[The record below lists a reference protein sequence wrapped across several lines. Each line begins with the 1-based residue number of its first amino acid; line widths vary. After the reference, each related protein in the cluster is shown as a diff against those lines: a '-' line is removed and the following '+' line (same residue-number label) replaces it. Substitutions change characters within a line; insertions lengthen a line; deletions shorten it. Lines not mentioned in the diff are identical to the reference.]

1 MRSLLLAFGLLA
13 APLGVFAL
21 TWDFDEDTTW
31 GWAAQES
38 IAVSTGGMFIATTVR
53 SEVADGVW
61 RIASARGSRKPAI
74 ELLSPFIGEDS
85 ALFDRVT
92 LRLRTIYHS
101 PTEGGIQ
108 MWWFNSE
115 RKRHYGKERPVGMS
129 FASFV
134 EGFLSVFTTDWQEL
148 SIALDQEGLVW
159 QDSLFYFELS
169 LGLNRRAEGPEDFPD
184 LEVDWI
190 QLTGTEE
197 LLLGE
202 LEPRAVAS
210 ASGPP
215 GALLADPVFSPLGG
229 GVSLMGF
236 PGYSYGVLGDVDGD
250 GAVDLVTS
258 TRVYRQNDLSGE
270 DQMRLTVSSND
281 GQGRFRPTQ
290 RMLRPGF
297 SLHLGGHDFDGDGLM
312 DLVLYEGHSTEVW
325 HNRGAAGFAPILQLP
340 YGHWGSGLV
349 DGDGD
354 GDVDLVV
361 IEQEGEWRDPRETP
375 TLSYSVTLWV
385 NDGEGG
391 FVPGDRL
398 AHNGYR
404 PVLPVGQFPGAAVR
418 LLWNRPC
425 YLATGPWRLSRP
437 WAAPPEPALL
447 FEAAVNPCAVHLLAD
462 LDGNGH
468 VDLLGSPEQNLRPLV
483 YGATNHGLAL
493 WRLDGSGVVAH
504 HPLFD
509 SEVFFKGRGIAR
521 DLNGDGLLDVALV
534 DVNLA
539 TGPALM
545 VLLGQRDGP
554 PVLEGRYRL
563 PGKGDQV
570 LAGDVDGDGVDD
582 LVVLGISADAGE
594 GVEPGAGNDGAF
606 VFINQSS
613 PVTAVASETAVPS
626 TFALGANYPNPFNPA
641 TTIPL
646 SVPADAEDVELA
658 IYNVLGQPV
667 RQVWAGSLAAGEHR
681 LGWDGRNEQGQSVAA
696 GVYLYRLQVGD
707 QAHIRKMVKLE

>member
-1 MRSLLLAFGLLA
+1 MRCMFLAILLLA
-13 APLGVFAL
+13 APRGGSAL
-21 TWDFDEDTTW
+21 TWDFTEDTTW

-38 IAVSTGGMFIATTVR
+38 FTVSIGSRFTATTVR

-61 RIASARGSRKPAI
+61 RIAPAPGSWLPAI
-74 ELLSPFIGEDS
+74 QLLSPLIGEDS

-92 LRLRTIYHS
+92 LRLRLIHHS
-101 PTEGGIQ
+101 PTEGGSQ
-108 MWWFNSE
+108 MWWFNAE
-115 RKRHYGKERPVGMS
+115 NKRLHEMQESLGPGRD
-129 FASFV
+129 
-134 EGFLSVFTTDWQEL
+134 FLTDIRSHVFTTDWQEL
-148 SIALDQEGLVW
+148 TIALDREGLVW
-159 QDSLFYFELS
+159 QDSLFYFELH
-169 LGLNRRAEGPEDFPD
+169 LWLNTHATGPEDFPD
-184 LEVDWI
+184 FLEVDWI
-190 QLTGTEE
+190 QLTGAEE

-202 LEPRAVAS
+202 LQPRAVAG
-210 ASGPP
+210 AGSGPL
-215 GALLADPVFSPLGG
+215 GTLLAAPVFSPLWG
-229 GVSLMGF
+229 GVSLRGS

-258 TRVYRQNDLSGE
+258 AGVHRR
-270 DQMRLTVSSND
+270 DQMRLTVASND
-281 GQGRFRPTQ
+281 GQGRFVPTQ
-290 RMLRPGF
+290 RIPRPGI
-297 SLHLGGHDFDGDGLM
+297 SLNLKGHDFDGDGLL
-312 DLVLYEGHSTEVW
+312 DLVLGGQSSEVW
-325 HNRGAAGFAPILQLP
+325 HNRGEAGFEPILHLSS
-340 YGHWGSGLV
+340 GWISGLA

-361 IEQEGEWRDPRETP
+361 IEPEEGGHDDWNA
-375 TLSYSVTLWV
+375 SYPATLWV

-391 FVPGDRL
+391 FVQGDRL
-398 AHNGYR
+398 VLDGYT
-404 PVLPVGQFPGAAVR
+404 PVLPVGHGQFPGEAVR

-425 YLATGPWRLSRP
+425 WLPTGPWGLTRP
-437 WAAPPEPALL
+437 WATQPEPVLF

-462 LDGNGH
+462 LDGDGH

-483 YGATNHGLAL
+483 YGNTNHGLAL
-493 WRLDGSGVVAH
+493 WRLDASGVLAH
-504 HPLFD
+504 HTLFD

-534 DVNLA
+534 DINLA

-545 VLLGQRDGP
+545 VLLGQRDGA
-554 PVLEGRYRL
+554 PVLEGRYPL

-613 PVTAVASETAVPS
+613 PVTAVASETATMP
-626 TFALGANYPNPFNPA
+626 TAFALGANYPNPFNPA

-646 SVPADAEDVELA
+646 SVSADAEDVELA

-667 RQVWAGSLAAGEHR
+667 RQVWNGPLAAGEHR
-681 LGWDGRNEQGQSVAA
+681 LGWDGRDGQGEAVAA
-696 GVYLYRLQVGD
+696 GVYLYRLQMGE
-707 QAHIRKMVKLE
+707 QTHIRKMVKLD

>member
-1 MRSLLLAFGLLA
+1 MRGLFLAFWLLA
-13 APLGVFAL
+13 APVGVFAL
-21 TWDFDEDTTW
+21 TWDFAEDTTW
-31 GWAAQES
+31 GWAAQQS
-38 IAVSTGGMFIATTVR
+38 IGSSIGSSYTATTVR

-61 RIASARGSRKPAI
+61 RIASARGARAPSI
-74 ELLSPFIGEDS
+74 QLLSPFIGEDS

-92 LRLRTIYHS
+92 LRLRLLYHS
-101 PTEGGIQ
+101 PTDGAIE
-108 MWWFNSE
+108 MRWFNSE
-115 RKRHYGKERPVGMS
+115 RRRLYGTRERREPL
-129 FASFV
+129 SFV
-134 EGFLSVFTTDWQEL
+134 EYLLPVFTTDWQEL
-148 SIALDQEGLVW
+148 TIALDREGMVW
-159 QDSLFYFELS
+159 QDSLFYFELA
-169 LGLNRRAEGPEDFPD
+169 LTLNRGATGPADFPD

-197 LLLGE
+197 LLVGE

-210 ASGPP
+210 SSGSP
-215 GALLADPVFSPLGG
+215 GALLAAPVFSPLWG

-258 TRVYRQNDLSGE
+258 TRVYRQNFLSGE

-281 GQGRFRPTQ
+281 GQGRFVPTQ
-290 RMLRPGF
+290 RMLRRGSF
-297 SLHLGGHDFDGDGLM
+297 LHLGGHDFDGDGLL
-312 DLVLYEGHSTEVW
+312 DLVLGQGSSGEVW

-340 YGHWGSGLV
+340 YGYWGSGLV

-354 GDVDLVV
+354 GDVDLVA
-361 IEQEGEWRDPRETP
+361 IEREGEWWDPTR
-375 TLSYSVTLWV
+375 SYSVTLWV
-385 NDGEGG
+385 NDGAGG

-398 AHNGYR
+398 AHNGYQ
-404 PVLPVGQFPGAAVR
+404 PFLPVGQFPGEAVR
-418 LLWNRPC
+418 LLWNRRCDQP
-425 YLATGPWRLSRP
+425 TGPWRLSRP
-437 WAAPPEPALL
+437 WAFPPEPALF

-462 LDGNGH
+462 LDGDGH
-468 VDLLGSPEQNLRPLV
+468 VDLLGSPQRNLRPLV
-483 YGATNHGLAL
+483 YGPTSHGLDL
-493 WRLDGSGVVAH
+493 WRLDGSGVLAH

-534 DVNLA
+534 DINLA

-613 PVTAVASETAVPS
+613 PVTAVASATATMP
-626 TFALGANYPNPFNPA
+626 TAFALGANYPNPFNPA

-646 SVPADAEDVELA
+646 SVPTDAEDVDVS

-667 RQVWAGSLAAGEHR
+667 RQVWTGPLTAGEHR
-681 LGWDGRNEQGQSVAA
+681 LGWDGRDEQGQAVAA
-696 GVYLYRLQVGD
+696 GVYLYRLQVGE
-707 QAHIRKMVKLE
+707 QTRLRKMVKLD

>member
-1 MRSLLLAFGLLA
+1 MRGLFLALWLLA

-38 IAVSTGGMFIATTVR
+38 IGASIGGIATATTVR

-61 RIASARGSRKPAI
+61 RIASARGSRVPAI
-74 ELLSPFIGEDS
+74 QLLSPFIGEDS

-92 LRLRTIYHS
+92 LRLRLIYHS
-101 PTEGGIQ
+101 PTQGAIE
-108 MWWFNSE
+108 MRWFNSE
-115 RKRHYGKERPVGMS
+115 RKRIYGKERPVPL
-129 FASFV
+129 SFV
-134 EGFLSVFTTDWQEL
+134 EYLLPVFTTDWQEL
-148 SIALDQEGLVW
+148 TITLDREGLVW

-169 LGLNRRAEGPEDFPD
+169 LSLNRGAKGPEDFPD

-190 QLTGTEE
+190 QLTGAEE

-202 LEPRAVAS
+202 LEPRAVVAGAGS
-210 ASGPP
+210 P

-258 TRVYRQNDLSGE
+258 ARVYRQNDLSGE
-270 DQMRLTVSSND
+270 GQMRLTVSSND
-281 GQGRFRPTQ
+281 GQGRFRPSQ

-297 SLHLGGHDFDGDGLM
+297 YLHLGGHDFDGDGLM
-312 DLVLYEGHSTEVW
+312 DLVLYEGQSTEVW

-340 YGHWGSGLV
+340 YGSWGSGLV

-361 IEQEGEWRDPRETP
+361 IELEGEWWDPTR
-375 TLSYSVTLWV
+375 SYSVTLWV
-385 NDGEGG
+385 NDGAGG
-391 FVPGDRL
+391 FVEGDQL
-398 AHNGYR
+398 ALDGYQ
-404 PVLPVGQFPGAAVR
+404 PFLAVGQFPGAAVR

-425 YLATGPWRLSRP
+425 DLPTGAWRLSRP

-462 LDGNGH
+462 LDGDGH
-468 VDLLGSPEQNLRPLV
+468 VDLLGSPERNLRPDV
-483 YGATNHGLAL
+483 YGLTTHGLAL

-509 SEVFFKGRGIAR
+509 SEVFFSGPGIAR

-539 TGPALM
+539 TGPALV

-613 PVTAVASETAVPS
+613 PVTAVASAPATMPTA
-626 TFALGANYPNPFNPA
+626 FALGANYPNPFNPA
-641 TTIPL
+641 TTIPFT
-646 SVPADAEDVELA
+646 VPVGAGDVELA

-667 RQVWAGSLAAGEHR
+667 RQVWTGSLAAGEHR
-681 LGWDGRNEQGQSVAA
+681 LGWDGRDELGQPVAA
-696 GVYLYRLQVGD
+696 GVYLYRLQMDD
-707 QAHIRKMVKLE
+707 QARIRKMVKLD

>member
-1 MRSLLLAFGLLA
+1 MIMRGLFLAVWLLA
-13 APLGVFAL
+13 APVGVFAL

-31 GWAAQES
+31 GWAAQERWGVS
-38 IAVSTGGMFIATTVR
+38 IGGRYTSTTVR
-53 SEVADGVW
+53 SEVGDGVW
-61 RIASARGSRKPAI
+61 RIASARGSRLPAI

-92 LRLRTIYHS
+92 LRLRLLYHS
-101 PTEGGIQ
+101 PTEGGIG
-108 MWWFNSE
+108 MSWFNSE
-115 RKRHYGKERPVGMS
+115 HRRRYGKERIVGMI
-129 FASFV
+129 FREAIR
-134 EGFLSVFTTDWQEL
+134 SVFTTDWQEL
-148 SIALDQEGLVW
+148 TIALDREGLVW

-169 LGLNRRAEGPEDFPD
+169 LGLNGRAEGPADFPD

-190 QLTGTEE
+190 QLTGAEE

-210 ASGPP
+210 SLGSP
-215 GALLADPVFSPLGG
+215 GALFAAPVFSPLWG
-229 GVSLMGF
+229 GVSLLGF
-236 PGYSYGVLGDVDGD
+236 SGYSYGVLGDVDGD

-258 TRVYRQNDLSGE
+258 TRVYRHDFLSGE

-281 GQGRFRPTQ
+281 GQGRFVPTQ

-297 SLHLGGHDFDGDGLM
+297 YLHLGGHDFDGDGLM
-312 DLVLYEGHSTEVW
+312 DLVLYESQSTEVW

-340 YGHWGSGLV
+340 YGHLGSGLA

-361 IEQEGEWRDPRETP
+361 IEREGEWGDPTV
-375 TLSYSVTLWV
+375 SYSVTLWV
-385 NDGEGG
+385 NDGAGG
-391 FVPGDRL
+391 FVRGDRL
-398 AHNGYR
+398 ALDGYR
-404 PVLPVGQFPGAAVR
+404 PVLPVGQFPGEAVR

-425 YLATGPWRLSRP
+425 WLPTGPWRLSRP
-437 WAAPPEPALL
+437 WASQAEPALF

-462 LDGNGH
+462 LDGDGH
-468 VDLLGSPEQNLRPLV
+468 VDLLGSPQRNLRPFV
-483 YGATNHGLAL
+483 YGLASHGLDL
-493 WRLDGSGVVAH
+493 WRLDGSGVLAH

-509 SEVFFKGRGIAR
+509 SEVFFLGRGIAR
-521 DLNGDGLLDVALV
+521 DLNSDGLLDVALV
-534 DVNLA
+534 DINLA

-554 PVLEGRYRL
+554 PVLEGRYPL
-563 PGKGDQV
+563 PGRGGQV

-613 PVTAVASETAVPS
+613 PVTAVASETATMP
-626 TFALGANYPNPFNPA
+626 TAFALGANYPNPFNPA

-646 SVPADAEDVELA
+646 SVPTDAADVDVS

-667 RQVWAGSLAAGEHR
+667 RQVWAGPLAAGEHR
-681 LGWDGRNEQGQSVAA
+681 LGWDGRDGRGQAVAA
-696 GVYLYRLQVGD
+696 GVYLYRLQVGE
-707 QAHIRKMVKLE
+707 QTRLRKMVKLD

>member
-1 MRSLLLAFGLLA
+1 MRGMFLAILLLA
-13 APLGVFAL
+13 APQGGSAL

-38 IAVSTGGMFIATTVR
+38 PAVSIGGRFIATTVR

-61 RIASARGSRKPAI
+61 RIASARGSRLPSI
-74 ELLSPFIGEDS
+74 QLLSPLIGEDS

-108 MWWFNSE
+108 MWWFNAE
-115 RKRHYGKERPVGMS
+115 HKRLREMRERPVLS
-129 FASFV
+129 SFV

-148 SIALDQEGLVW
+148 TIALDREGLVW
-159 QDSLFYFELS
+159 QDSLFYFELFLS
-169 LGLNRRAEGPEDFPD
+169 LNRRAEGPEDFPD

-190 QLTGTEE
+190 QLTGAEE

-202 LEPRAVAS
+202 LPPRAVAS
-210 ASGPP
+210 ASGSP
-215 GALLADPVFSPLGG
+215 GALLAAPVFSPLGG
-229 GVSLMGF
+229 GVSLVGTS
-236 PGYSYGVLGDVDGD
+236 GLSYGVLGDVDGD

-258 TRVYRQNDLSGE
+258 TPVYRQNYLSGE
-270 DQMRLTVSSND
+270 DQARLTVSSND
-281 GQGRFRPTQ
+281 GQGRFVPTQ
-290 RMLRPGF
+290 RMLHPGF
-297 SLHLGGHDFDGDGLM
+297 FLHLEGHDFDGDGLL
-312 DLVLYEGHSTEVW
+312 DLVLGQGSSGEVW
-325 HNRGAAGFAPILQLP
+325 HNRGEAGFAPILQLP
-340 YGHWGSGLV
+340 YGYWGSGLV

-354 GDVDLVV
+354 GDVDLVA
-361 IEQEGEWRDPRETP
+361 IEEEGEWGTP
-375 TLSYSVTLWV
+375 TVSHSVTLWV

-391 FVPGDRL
+391 FVEGDQL
-398 AHNGYR
+398 AHNGYQ
-404 PVLPVGQFPGAAVR
+404 PVLPVGQFPGEAVR

-425 YLATGPWRLSRP
+425 YLPTGPWRLSRP
-437 WAAPPEPALL
+437 WAAPPEPALF

-462 LDGNGH
+462 LDGDGY
-468 VDLLGSPEQNLRPLV
+468 VDLLGSPERNLRPLV
-483 YGATNHGLAL
+483 YGNTDHGLAL
-493 WRLDGSGVVAH
+493 WRLDGSGVLAH
-504 HPLFD
+504 HTLFD
-509 SEVFFKGRGIAR
+509 SEVFFRGMGIAR

-534 DVNLA
+534 DINLA

-545 VLLGQRDGP
+545 VLLGQRDGV
-554 PVLEGRYRL
+554 PVLEGRYPL

-606 VFINQSS
+606 VFINQRA
-613 PVTAVASETAVPS
+613 PVTAVASQPATMPTA
-626 TFALGANYPNPFNPA
+626 FALGANYPNPFNPA

-646 SVPADAEDVELA
+646 IVPAGAGDVELA

-667 RQVWAGSLAAGEHR
+667 RQVWAGPLAAGEHR
-681 LGWDGRNEQGQSVAA
+681 LGWDGRDAQGQAVAA
-696 GVYLYRLQVGD
+696 GVYLYRLQVGE
-707 QAHIRKMVKLE
+707 QTRVRKMVKLD

>member
-1 MRSLLLAFGLLA
+1 MRGLFLALWLLA

-38 IAVSTGGMFIATTVR
+38 IGVSIGSTYTATTVR

-61 RIASARGSRKPAI
+61 RIAPALGSRYPSI
-74 ELLSPFIGEDS
+74 QLLSPFIGEDS

-92 LRLRTIYHS
+92 LRLRLIYHS
-101 PTEGGIQ
+101 PTEGAIQ
-108 MWWFNSE
+108 MRWFNSE
-115 RKRHYGKERPVGMS
+115 HKRRYGKEIIVGPS
-129 FASFV
+129 FI
-134 EGFLSVFTTDWQEL
+134 EGFPFVFTTDWQEIT
-148 SIALDQEGLVW
+148 IALDREGHVW
-159 QDSLFYFELS
+159 QDSLFYFHLLVS
-169 LGLNRRAEGPEDFPD
+169 LNRGAEGPEDFPD

-190 QLTGTEE
+190 QLTGAEE

-202 LEPRAVAS
+202 LEPRAVGS
-210 ASGPP
+210 GSGPP
-215 GALLADPVFSPLGG
+215 GALLADPVFSPLWG

-258 TRVYRQNDLSGE
+258 TRVYRQNFLSGE
-270 DQMRLTVSSND
+270 DQARLTVSSND
-281 GQGRFRPTQ
+281 GQGRFVPTQ
-290 RMLRPGF
+290 RILRPGSF
-297 SLHLGGHDFDGDGLM
+297 LHLGGHDFDGDGLM
-312 DLVLYEGHSTEVW
+312 DLVLGQSSSGEVW
-325 HNRGAAGFAPILQLP
+325 HNRGEAGFAPILQLP
-340 YGHWGSGLV
+340 YGYWGSGLA

-361 IEQEGEWRDPRETP
+361 IEEEGEWGDPRETP

-391 FVPGDRL
+391 FVPGDQL

-404 PVLPVGQFPGAAVR
+404 PVLPVGQFPGEAVR

-425 YLATGPWRLSRP
+425 WLPTGPWRLSRP
-437 WAAPPEPALL
+437 WATPPEPALF
-447 FEAAVNPCAVHLLAD
+447 FEAAVNLCGLNLLAD
-462 LDGNGH
+462 LDGNGY
-468 VDLLGSPEQNLRPLV
+468 VDLLGSPQRNLRPLV
-483 YGATNHGLAL
+483 YSLTNHGLAL
-493 WRLDGSGVVAH
+493 WRLDGSGVLAH
-504 HPLFD
+504 HSLFD
-509 SEVFFKGRGIAR
+509 SEVFFRGPGIAR

-534 DVNLA
+534 DINLA

-570 LAGDVDGDGVDD
+570 LAGDVDGDGVED

-613 PVTAVASETAVPS
+613 PVTAVASELATMPTA
-626 TFALGANYPNPFNPA
+626 FALGANYPNPFNPA

-646 SVPADAEDVELA
+646 VVPTGAGDVELA

-667 RQVWAGSLAAGEHR
+667 RQVWTGPLAAGEHR
-681 LGWDGRNEQGQSVAA
+681 LGWDGRDAQGQAVAA
-696 GVYLYRLQVGD
+696 GVYLYRLQVGE
-707 QAHIRKMVKLE
+707 QTRLRKMVKLD

>member
-1 MRSLLLAFGLLA
+1 MIMRGLFLAVWLLA
-13 APLGVFAL
+13 APVGVFAL
-21 TWDFDEDTTW
+21 TWDFAEDTTW

-38 IAVSTGGMFIATTVR
+38 IGATIGGRYTGTTVR
-53 SEVADGVW
+53 SEVGDGVW
-61 RIASARGSRKPAI
+61 RIAPGRGSQWPNI

-92 LRLRTIYHS
+92 LRLRLLYHS
-101 PTEGGIQ
+101 PTDGSIE
-108 MWWFNSE
+108 MRWFNSE
-115 RKRHYGKERPVGMS
+115 RRRLHEMQERVVGMS
-129 FASFV
+129 FV
-134 EGFLSVFTTDWQEL
+134 EHLLPVFTTDWQEL
-148 SIALDQEGLVW
+148 TIALDREGMVW
-159 QDSLFYFELS
+159 QDSLFYFELT
-169 LGLNRRAEGPEDFPD
+169 LALNGHAEGLEDFPD

-190 QLTGTEE
+190 QLTGAEE
-197 LLLGE
+197 LLVGE

-210 ASGPP
+210 SSGSP
-215 GALLADPVFSPLGG
+215 GALFAAPVFSPLWG
-229 GVSLMGF
+229 GVSLLGF
-236 PGYSYGVLGDVDGD
+236 SGYSYGVLGDVDGD

-258 TRVYRQNDLSGE
+258 TRVYREDFLSGE

-281 GQGRFRPTQ
+281 GQGGFRPTQ
-290 RMLRPGF
+290 RIVRPGWF
-297 SLHLGGHDFDGDGLM
+297 LHLGGHDFDGDGLM

-340 YGHWGSGLV
+340 YGHLGSGLA

-361 IEQEGEWRDPRETP
+361 IEREGVWGDPTV
-375 TLSYSVTLWV
+375 SYSLTLWV
-385 NDGEGG
+385 NDGAGG

-398 AHNGYR
+398 ALDGYR
-404 PVLPVGQFPGAAVR
+404 PVLPVGPFPGEAVR

-425 YLATGPWRLSRP
+425 WLPTDPWRLSRP
-437 WAAPPEPALL
+437 WAFPPEPALF

-462 LDGNGH
+462 LDGDGH
-468 VDLLGSPEQNLRPLV
+468 VDLLGSPQWDLRPFV
-483 YGATNHGLAL
+483 YGLASHGLDL
-493 WRLDGSGVVAH
+493 WRLDGSGVLAH
-504 HPLFD
+504 HTLFD
-509 SEVFFKGRGIAR
+509 SEVFFRGRGIAR

-554 PVLEGRYRL
+554 PVLEGRYPL
-563 PGKGDQV
+563 PGRGGQV

-613 PVTAVASETAVPS
+613 PVTAVASATATMPS

-646 SVPADAEDVELA
+646 AVPAGAEDVDVA
-658 IYNVLGQPV
+658 IYNILGQPV
-667 RQVWAGSLAAGEHR
+667 RQVWAGPLAAGEHR
-681 LGWDGRNEQGQSVAA
+681 LGWDGRDGRGQAVAA
-696 GVYLYRLQVGD
+696 GVYLYRLQVGE
-707 QAHIRKMVKLE
+707 QTRLRKMVKLD

>member
-1 MRSLLLAFGLLA
+1 MRGLFLAIWLLA

-21 TWDFDEDTTW
+21 TWDFDEETTW

-38 IAVSTGGMFIATTVR
+38 WGVSTGSRFTSTTVR

-61 RIASARGSRKPAI
+61 RIASARGSRMPSI
-74 ELLSPFIGEDS
+74 QLLSPFIGEDS

-92 LRLRTIYHS
+92 LRLRLIHHS
-101 PTEGGIQ
+101 PTEGGIG
-108 MWWFNSE
+108 MEWFNSE
-115 RKRHYGKERPVGMS
+115 RRRRYGKEFIVLSS
-129 FASFV
+129 FREAIR
-134 EGFLSVFTTDWQEL
+134 SVFTTDWQEL
-148 SIALDQEGLVW
+148 TIALDREGLVW

-169 LGLNRRAEGPEDFPD
+169 LGLNGHAKGPEDFPD

-202 LEPRAVAS
+202 LPPRAVVAG
-210 ASGPP
+210 SGSP
-215 GALLADPVFSPLGG
+215 GALLADPVFSPLWG
-229 GVSLMGF
+229 GVSLLGS

-250 GAVDLVTS
+250 GAVDLVTA
-258 TRVYRQNDLSGE
+258 TEVYRQNDLSGE
-270 DQMRLTVSSND
+270 RQMRLTVSSND
-281 GQGRFRPTQ
+281 GQGRFRPIQ
-290 RMLRPGF
+290 RILRPGF
-297 SLHLGGHDFDGDGLM
+297 SLHLKGHDFDGDGLL
-312 DLVLYEGHSTEVW
+312 DLVLRQGPSGEVW
-325 HNRGAAGFAPILQLP
+325 HNRGAAGFEPILHLP
-340 YGHWGSGLV
+340 YGVWIGGLA

-361 IEQEGEWRDPRETP
+361 IGLEEEGHDDWDE
-375 TLSYSVTLWV
+375 SFSVTLWV

-398 AHNGYR
+398 ALDGYR
-404 PVLPVGQFPGAAVR
+404 PVLPVGQFPGEAVR

-425 YLATGPWRLSRP
+425 DLPTGPWGLSRP
-437 WAAPPEPALL
+437 WVAQPEPVLF

-468 VDLLGSPEQNLRPLV
+468 VDLLGSLEQNLRPLV
-483 YGATNHGLAL
+483 YGSTNHGLAL
-493 WRLDGSGVVAH
+493 WRLDASGVLAH
-504 HPLFD
+504 HTLFD

-534 DVNLA
+534 DINLA
-539 TGPALM
+539 TGPALV
-545 VLLGQRDGP
+545 VLLGQRDGA
-554 PVLEGRYRL
+554 PVLEGRYPL

-606 VFINQSS
+606 VFINQRA
-613 PVTAVASETAVPS
+613 PVTAVATEAAVP
-626 TFALGANYPNPFNPA
+626 TALALGANYPNPFNPA

-646 SVPADAEDVELA
+646 VVPAGAGDVELA
-658 IYNVLGQPV
+658 VYNMLGQPV
-667 RQVWAGSLAAGEHR
+667 RQVWNGPLAAGEHR
-681 LGWDGRNEQGQSVAA
+681 LGWDGRNEQGQAVAA
-696 GVYLYRLQVGD
+696 GVYLYRLQVGE
-707 QAHIRKMVKLE
+707 QTRLRKMVKLD

>member
-1 MRSLLLAFGLLA
+1 MRGMFLAILLLAV
-13 APLGVFAL
+13 PPSVFAL
-21 TWDFDEDTTW
+21 TWDFVEDTTW
-31 GWAAQES
+31 GWAAQENW
-38 IAVSTGGMFIATTVR
+38 AVRMGGTEKATTVR

-61 RIASARGSRKPAI
+61 RIASAPGSRLPSI
-74 ELLSPFIGEDS
+74 QLLSPLIGEDS
-85 ALFDRVT
+85 ALFDHLT
-92 LRLRTIYHS
+92 LRLRLIHHS
-101 PTEGGIQ
+101 PTEGGFS
-108 MWWFNSE
+108 MWWFNAE
-115 RKRHYGKERPVGMS
+115 NKRLYEMQERPGPERDFRVDPS
-129 FASFV
+129 SY
-134 EGFLSVFTTDWQEL
+134 VFTTDWQDL
-148 SIALDQEGLVW
+148 TIDLDQAGLVW
-159 QDSLFYFELS
+159 QDSLFYFEIYLW
-169 LGLNRRAEGPEDFPD
+169 LNRLAMGPEDFPD
-184 LEVDWI
+184 FLEVDWI
-190 QLTGTEE
+190 QLTGAEE

-202 LEPRAVAS
+202 LPPRAVAG
-210 ASGPP
+210 AGSGPP
-215 GALLADPVFSPLGG
+215 GALLAAPVFSPLWG
-229 GVSLMGF
+229 GVSLRGS
-236 PGYSYGVLGDVDGD
+236 PGYSYGALGDVDGD

-258 TRVYRQNDLSGE
+258 TRLHRR

-281 GQGRFRPTQ
+281 GQGRFVPTQ
-290 RMLRPGF
+290 RIPRPGI
-297 SLHLGGHDFDGDGLM
+297 SLNLKGHDFDGDGLL
-312 DLVLYEGHSTEVW
+312 DLVLGGQSSEVW
-325 HNRGAAGFAPILQLP
+325 HNRGEAGFEPILHLSS
-340 YGHWGSGLV
+340 GWISGLA

-361 IEQEGEWRDPRETP
+361 IEPGDA
-375 TLSYSVTLWV
+375 SYPATLWV

-391 FVPGDRL
+391 FVPGDRFVL
-398 AHNGYR
+398 DGYT
-404 PVLPVGQFPGAAVR
+404 PVLPVGHGQFPGEAVR

-425 YLATGPWRLSRP
+425 WLPTGPWGLTRP
-437 WAAPPEPALL
+437 WATQPEPVLF

-462 LDGNGH
+462 LDGDGH
-468 VDLLGSPEQNLRPLV
+468 VDLLGSPEQNLRPVV
-483 YGATNHGLAL
+483 YGNTNHGLAL
-493 WRLDGSGVVAH
+493 WRLDASGVLAH
-504 HPLFD
+504 HTLFD

-534 DVNLA
+534 DINLA

-613 PVTAVASETAVPS
+613 PVTAVASQPATMPTA
-626 TFALGANYPNPFNPA
+626 FALGANYPNPFNPA

-646 SVPADAEDVELA
+646 SVSADAEDVELA

-681 LGWDGRNEQGQSVAA
+681 LGWDGRDAQGQSVAA
-696 GVYLYRLQVGD
+696 GVYLYRLQVGE
-707 QAHIRKMVKLE
+707 QTRVRKMVKLD

>member
-1 MRSLLLAFGLLA
+1 MRGMFLAILLLAT
-13 APLGVFAL
+13 PLGVFAL
-21 TWDFDEDTTW
+21 TWDFAEDTTW

-38 IAVSTGGMFIATTVR
+38 IGATIGGRFKATTVR

-61 RIASARGSRKPAI
+61 RIAPAPGSRYPSI
-74 ELLSPFIGEDS
+74 QLLSPFIGEDS

-92 LRLRTIYHS
+92 LRLRLIYHS
-101 PTEGGIQ
+101 PTEGSIQ
-108 MWWFNSE
+108 MRWFNSE
-115 RKRHYGKERPVGMS
+115 HKRRYGKEIIVGPS
-129 FASFV
+129 FI
-134 EGFLSVFTTDWQEL
+134 EGFPFVFTTDWQEIT
-148 SIALDQEGLVW
+148 IALDREGHVW
-159 QDSLFYFELS
+159 QDSLFYFHLLVS
-169 LGLNRRAEGPEDFPD
+169 LNRGAEGPEDFPD

-190 QLTGTEE
+190 QLTGAEE

-202 LEPRAVAS
+202 LPPRAVVAG
-210 ASGPP
+210 SGSP

-229 GVSLMGF
+229 GVSLEGF

-270 DQMRLTVSSND
+270 GQTRLTVSSND

-290 RMLRPGF
+290 RILRPGF
-297 SLHLGGHDFDGDGLM
+297 ILQLEGHDFDGDGLM
-312 DLVLYEGHSTEVW
+312 DLVLYEGQSTEVW
-325 HNRGAAGFAPILQLP
+325 HNRGEAGFAPILQLP
-340 YGHWGSGLV
+340 YGHWGSGLA

-361 IEQEGEWRDPRETP
+361 IELEGEWRDPTR
-375 TLSYSVTLWV
+375 SYSVTLWV

-398 AHNGYR
+398 ALDGYQ
-404 PVLPVGQFPGAAVR
+404 PFLPVGQFPGEAVR

-425 YLATGPWRLSRP
+425 DLPTGPWRLSRP
-437 WAAPPEPALL
+437 WAAPPEPVL
-447 FEAAVNPCAVHLLAD
+447 FFAAAVNPCAVHLLAD
-462 LDGNGH
+462 LDGDGY
-468 VDLLGSPEQNLRPLV
+468 VDLLGSPERNLRPLV
-483 YGATNHGLAL
+483 YGLTTHGLAL
-493 WRLDGSGVVAH
+493 WRLDGSGVLAH
-504 HPLFD
+504 HTLFD
-509 SEVFFKGRGIAR
+509 SEVFFRGRGIAR

-534 DVNLA
+534 DINLA

-545 VLLGQRDGP
+545 VLLGQRDGV
-554 PVLEGRYRL
+554 PVLEGRYPL

-613 PVTAVASETAVPS
+613 PVTAVASETATMP
-626 TFALGANYPNPFNPA
+626 TAFALGANYPNPFNPA

-646 SVPADAEDVELA
+646 IVPAGAGDVELA

-667 RQVWAGSLAAGEHR
+667 RQVWAGPLAAGEHR
-681 LGWDGRNEQGQSVAA
+681 LGWDGRDELGQPVAA
-696 GVYLYRLQVGD
+696 GVYLYRLQVGE
-707 QAHIRKMVKLE
+707 QTRVRKMVKLD